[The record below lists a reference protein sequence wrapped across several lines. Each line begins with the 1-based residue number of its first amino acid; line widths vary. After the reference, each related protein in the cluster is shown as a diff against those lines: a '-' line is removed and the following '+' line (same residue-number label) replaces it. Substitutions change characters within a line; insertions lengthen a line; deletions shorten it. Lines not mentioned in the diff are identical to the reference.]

1 MRVITGNAR
10 GIKLAALS
18 DDEITRPTS
27 DMIKGAMFS
36 AIQFYVAGA
45 KVLDL
50 FAGSGQLGIEAL
62 SRGAASCVFV
72 DSNRDACDVI
82 KENLK
87 KTKLFQQAKVMAGDA
102 VGYLSYAKDKFDIV
116 FADPP
121 YHRGIMAESL
131 PLIAPLVAERGLV
144 ICETEADAEL
154 PQTVGALTLKKRYG
168 HGKIAWWLYHK
179 REN

>member
-1 MRVITGNAR
+1 MRVITGSAR
-10 GIKLAALS
+10 GAKLATLS
-18 DDEITRPTS
+18 GDEMVRPTS

-62 SRGAASCVFV
+62 SRGAANCVFV
-72 DSNRDACDVI
+72 DASRDACDII
-82 KENLK
+82 KENLL
-87 KTKLFQQAKVMAGDA
+87 KTKLFRQARVMTGDA
-102 VGYLSYAKDKFDIV
+102 AGYLSHAKDKFDLI

-121 YHRGIMAESL
+121 YHRGIMAGAL

-144 ICETEADAEL
+144 ICETESGAEL

-168 HGKIAWWLYHK
+168 HGRIAWWLYQN
-179 REN
+179 EA